1 MAVTTDVK
9 NKAGKKP
16 VKPLTKEET
25 VIRYG
30 FASLAFIIGLCV
42 IYFVVSSLIPTYYVK
57 VGDYKVNENEFMY
70 QTNMQYNV
78 FSNYYSDY
86 ITALGYDL
94 TTADGLTAFMTASY
108 DEERTFGQFILESTV
123 DSIQELV
130 ITLDLIEQT
139 GFDIDE
145 AELDENLA
153 LQMQTMQS
161 AADEVGYTLDEYAGN
176 YFGTSLEA
184 MQSVMRNT
192 FQAEQYNAYL
202 IEQYK
207 AAVTEDRA
215 KAYYDS
221 VDDEGNA
228 TKDDIDEVTIV
239 SVLKK
244 TVTDDLDPLSADV
257 IAAAKA
263 VAEDVYAKALAGEDI
278 YALAA
283 EFSDEAVTTDEETT
297 DEETTD
303 TTPVGEYTIKKADV
317 QIMDIADWAF
327 SAKVGDVGFLETDIG
342 YIVIKLMNRA
352 DYEDMKDD
360 VFTLIANSDWELN
373 MEALKDDAKYEI
385 GLYNTYTELYLT
397 YANTEGTTAE

>member
-1 MAVTTDVK
+1 MAATTDVK
-9 NKAGKKP
+9 NKSGKKP

-42 IYFVVSSLIPTYYVK
+42 IYFVISSLIPTYYVK

-94 TTADGLTAFMTASY
+94 TTADGLTAFMTATY

-123 DSIQELV
+123 DSIQEMY

-139 GFDIDE
+139 GFEIDE
-145 AELDENLA
+145 AELEENLA

-161 AADEVGYTLDEYAGN
+161 AADEAGYTLDEYAGN
-176 YFGTSLEA
+176 YFGTTLEA
-184 MQSVMRNT
+184 MMNVMRNS
-192 FQAEQYNAYL
+192 FKAEQYNTYL
-202 IEQYK
+202 VEQYRT
-207 AAVTEDRA
+207 AVTEDRA

-221 VDDEGNA
+221 VDSEGNI
-228 TKDDIDEVTIV
+228 TRDDIDEVTIV
-239 SVLKK
+239 SILKK
-244 TVTDDLDPLSADV
+244 IVNDDLDPLSADM

-283 EFSDEAVTTDEETT
+283 EFSDEAVTDEEA
-297 DEETTD
+297 TD
-303 TTPVGEYTIKKADV
+303 TAPVGEYTIKKADV
-317 QIMDIADWAF
+317 QIMDVADWSFEAE
-327 SAKVGDVGFLETDIG
+327 VGDIGFLETDVG

-385 GLYNTYTELYLT
+385 GLYSTYTELYLT
-397 YANTEGTTAE
+397 YANAEQ

>member
-1 MAVTTDVK
+1 MAVTTDVA

-30 FASLAFIIGLCV
+30 FASLAFIIVLCV

-57 VGDYKVNENEFMY
+57 VGDYKVNEDEFMY

-94 TTADGLTAFMTASY
+94 TTTDGLTTFMTAAY

-123 DSIQELV
+123 DSIQELT

-139 GFDIDE
+139 GFEIDE
-145 AELDENLA
+145 AELEENIA

-161 AADEVGYTLDEYAGN
+161 AADEAGFTLDEYANN

-184 MQSVMRNT
+184 IQSVMRNT
-192 FQAEQYNAYL
+192 FKAEQYNTYL
-202 IEQYK
+202 VEQYK

-221 VDDEGNA
+221 VDDEGKA

-263 VAEDVYAKALAGEDI
+263 VAEDVYAKAQAGQDI

-283 EFSDEAVTTDEETT
+283 EFSDEAGTT

-317 QIMDIADWAF
+317 QIMDVADWSFNAE
-327 SAKVGDVGFLETDIG
+327 VGDVGFLETDIG
-342 YIVIKLMNRA
+342 YIVIKLMDRTE
-352 DYEDMKDD
+352 YEDVKDD
-360 VFTLIANSDWELN
+360 VYNLISNSDWELN
-373 MEALKDDAKYEI
+373 MEELKKDAKYEI

-397 YANTEGTTAE
+397 YANKEGTTAE